1 MADHTINVRIGATIT
16 DLTRELNQAQSRL
29 EDFGSRLSN
38 MGRSIAMGF
47 GVMTTGLGAVVGS
60 SVKEAMN
67 FEQQMSNVKAV
78 SGATGSEMA
87 KLSKLAEDLGAKT
100 KYSAVEAG
108 QGIEELMKAGVS
120 TADILNGG
128 LAGALDLATAGEL
141 DLSEAAE
148 IASTALNAFRN
159 DNLSVTDAANM
170 LAGAANASATDVHE
184 LKYGLSM
191 VSAVASG
198 VGLSFKD
205 TSTALAVFAQNGLKG
220 SDAGTSLKTMLLNLT
235 PASEA
240 AYGQMLDLG
249 LITKD
254 GSSIFYDAQGNIK
267 SFAEMSQILQDKLKG
282 LTKEQQ
288 QAALKTM
295 FGTDAVRAAN
305 IMMKEGAK
313 GADAMWKSMS
323 KVTAAEVAAEKMNNL
338 AGQLEILSGSTATA
352 KKAIGDALKPALI
365 EIVKFLNR
373 LVEGFNN
380 LSPQMKKFIAYGLAI
395 ATVLTGFVTVV
406 GVALAAIGSMA
417 SGIGALGTGLGI
429 LAARLN
435 MTRSALLL
443 TMFQFGLI
451 SAAVIALGIAFAY
464 AYKHSDVI
472 REKVT
477 ALGNAISRKVSPTVD
492 KLTKLFKGLAETLTG
507 DFTKG
512 SIALHNLLP
521 PSVAD
526 VVVKGVAII
535 RGAFEDLKKAISDAF
550 NGDFSGFAEF
560 IPNIIGIIVGGI
572 PGLIV
577 AGSKYLP
584 AIAQGIQQ
592 NMPTILNTAVNIV
605 NSFVN
610 MIVTNLPI
618 ILQAGIQIIQGLLN
632 GFTQALPSILTA
644 ATQIINSL
652 IQAFVTLLP
661 ALIGAGILILTSL
674 IQGIVEALPQI
685 IQAATTMLTTLINTI
700 VTLMPMII
708 QAGIQ
713 ILNALISG
721 IIQVLPQLIEAA
733 LQLILALANA
743 IIENLPMIIDA
754 GIQILNSLIDG
765 IIQILPQL
773 IEMAI
778 YLVITIAQALIEN
791 LPKIIDAG
799 IQLLLALI
807 DGILQNLPQLIEA
820 AIELIFAIA
829 QALIDHLPEILD
841 AGMQILMAVVDG
853 IMQLLPE
860 LFSVGM
866 EIVGEIAGAI
876 IDNSGEIF
884 NAGAD
889 LMHGLWD
896 GIWSMKDWIGQK
908 IGDFMGGITKDIK
921 DTFGIHS
928 PSRVFRDEIGKF
940 LPMGLAVGIE
950 RNIGVVKAAAN
961 EMANAALFDAQDY
974 SYTVDAAYNRSVPL
988 SFSRDDYASGNNS
1001 VSPINITLNYSG
1013 SGSREDAEKMY
1024 DLIQSKFNE
1033 DFRIQQRISGVKGG

>member
-29 EDFGSRLSN
+29 EDFGSRLSS
-38 MGRSIAMGF
+38 MGQNIAMGF
-47 GVMTTGLGAVVGS
+47 GAIAAGVGGGLGMAVN
-60 SVKEAMN
+60 KAMD

-78 SGATGSEMA
+78 SGATGDEMK
-87 KLSKLAEDLGAKT
+87 KLTDLAVELGAKT
-100 KYSAVEAG
+100 KYSSLEAG

-205 TSTALAVFAQNGLKG
+205 TSTALAIFAQNGLKG

-254 GSSIFYDAQGNIK
+254 GSSIFYDAKGNLK
-267 SFAEMSQILQDKLKG
+267 SFAEIAQILQDKLKG

-295 FGTDAVRAAN
+295 FGTDAIRAAN

-313 GADAMWKSMS
+313 GANAMWKSMS

-338 AGQLEILSGSTATA
+338 KGQIEELSGSFETAQIS
-352 KKAIGDALKPALI
+352 IGNALLPVLSKL
-365 EIVKFLNR
+365 VKF
-373 LVEGFNN
+373 VQKVVDGFNN
-380 LSPQMKKFIAYGLAI
+380 LSPEMQKFITYVG
-395 ATVLTGFVTVV
+395 ATVAVLAGFTMA
-406 GVALAAIGSMA
+406 GGLLLMFIGSVA
-417 SGIGALGTGLGI
+417 SGLGALSTGLGL
-429 LAARLN
+429 LANKFN
-435 MTRSALLL
+435 MTKKALLL
-443 TMFQFGLI
+443 AMFQFGLI
-451 SAAVIALGIAFAY
+451 SAAAIALGVALVY

-472 REKVT
+472 REKIT
-477 ALGNAISRKVSPTVD
+477 ALGEAISGKVSPMVD

-507 DFTKG
+507 DFTQG

-521 PSVAD
+521 PSVAN

-535 RGAFEDLKKAISDAF
+535 RGAFEDLKKTIVDAF
-550 NGDFSGFAEF
+550 NGDFSGLAEF
-560 IPNIIGIIVGGI
+560 IPNIIGIIIGGI

-584 AIAQGIQQ
+584 AIAKGIEQ
-592 NMPTILNTAVNIV
+592 NMPKILETATKAVD
-605 NSFVN
+605 SFVN
-610 MIVTNLPI
+610 MIVKNLPI
-618 ILQAGIQIIQGLLN
+618 ILQAGIQIIQGLLD
-632 GFTQALPSILTA
+632 GFTQSLPSILA
-644 ATQIINSL
+644 AVTQLIDSL
-652 IQAFVTLLP
+652 VQTIVTLLP

-674 IQGIVEALPQI
+674 IEGIVEALPQI

-743 IIENLPMIIDA
+743 LLENLPTIINA
-754 GIQILNSLIDG
+754 GIQILNSLIEG

-778 YLVITIAQALIEN
+778 YLVVTIAQALIEN

-829 QALIDHLPEILD
+829 QALIEHLPEILD

-853 IMQLLPE
+853 IMQMLPE

-876 IDNSGEIF
+876 IDNSGQIF
-884 NAGAD
+884 DVGAD
-889 LMHGLWD
+889 IVNGLWE
-896 GIWSMKDWIGQK
+896 GIDSMKGWLNTQIGGFVDSVTGSFK
-908 IGDFMGGITKDIK
+908 SF
-921 DTFGIHS
+921 FGIHS
-928 PSRVFRDEIGKF
+928 PSRLFRDEIGKF
-940 LPMGLAVGIE
+940 LPMGLALGIQ

-961 EMANAALFDAQDY
+961 EMANAALINPQ
-974 SYTVDAAYNRSVPL
+974 SYAVNPNMALAGGTLGTVK
-988 SFSRDDYASGNNS
+988 YAVESGNGVDPKQQQPIVIES
-1001 VSPINITLNYSG
+1001 VFVVDSEELGRMTENAVSAEQGKKITITNYMRG
-1013 SGSREDAEKMY
+1013 D
-1024 DLIQSKFNE
+1024 
-1033 DFRIQQRISGVKGG
+1033 

>member
-16 DLTRELNQAQSRL
+16 DLTRSLSEAQSRISS
-29 EDFGSRLSN
+29 FGQEMAGFS
-38 MGRSIAMGF
+38 RSIALGF
-47 GVMTTGLGAVVGS
+47 GAAATGMAAGLSATVTKSAEFDTAMRKAGAI
-60 SVKEAMN
+60 A
-67 FEQQMSNVKAV
+67 
-78 SGATGSEMA
+78 GATGSDFQKMRDSALELGASTTQTSSQVAEAMTELAA
-87 KLSKLAEDLGAKT
+87 KGFDANQVIAAMPGIIAAAEASGEDL
-100 KYSAVEAG
+100 
-108 QGIEELMKAGVS
+108 
-120 TADILNGG
+120 
-128 LAGALDLATAGEL
+128 ALTSDTIT
-141 DLSEAAE
+141 S
-148 IASTALNAFRN
+148 ALNAFNMKASESGRVADVLAMTAN
-159 DNLSVTDAANM
+159 KSAAGMTSLQYAFKYAAGPAAQLGISLEELAAATGIMVDAG
-170 LAGAANASATDVHE
+170 LAGE
-184 LKYGLSM
+184 
-191 VSAVASG
+191 
-198 VGLSFKD
+198 
-205 TSTALAVFAQNGLKG
+205 Q
-220 SDAGTSLKTMLLNLT
+220 AGTTLRSALLRLVD
-235 PASEA
+235 PP
-240 AYGQMLDLG
+240 
-249 LITKD
+249 K
-254 GSSIFYDAQGNIK
+254 
-267 SFAEMSQILQDKLKG
+267 
-282 LTKEQQ
+282 
-288 QAALKTM
+288 
-295 FGTDAVRAAN
+295 RAAN
-305 IMMKEGAK
+305 TLEDLGVTTVDQNGNFRSLKDIIGQLQKGMAGMTDAQKSAALASIFGTEAVTGMMAVVSKGPDALGEFTKELENSGGAAAKAAKQMKEGI
-313 GADAMWKSMS
+313 GGS
-323 KVTAAEVAAEKMNNL
+323 
-338 AGQLEILSGSTATA
+338 LEHLSGAFESFAIT
-352 KKAIGDALKPALI
+352 IGDQLAPYVSAAADKIADLT
-365 EIVKFLNR
+365 ER
-373 LVEGFNN
+373 FNK
-380 LSPQMKKFIAYGLAI
+380 LSDGTKKFIAVTAAIVTGLVAFIAI
-395 ATVLTGFVTVV
+395 SAATVTA
-406 GVALAAIGSMA
+406 VASF
-417 SGIGALGTGLGI
+417 SSSLGT
-429 LAARLN
+429 LAFALN
-435 MTRSALLL
+435 TTRKALLL
-443 TMFQFGLI
+443 TMFQFTLGI
-451 SAAVIALGIAFAY
+451 GAVIALAAAFAY
-464 AYKHSDVI
+464 VYENSDTV
-472 REKVT
+472 REKLQD
-477 ALGNAISRKVSPTVD
+477 LGNKLGQKVTPVV
-492 KLTKLFKGLAETLTG
+492 KNLTALFKGLAETLTG

-521 PSVAD
+521 PSVAN

-652 IQAFVTLLP
+652 VQAIVTLLP

-743 IIENLPMIIDA
+743 IIENLPTIIDA

-778 YLVITIAQALIEN
+778 YLVVTIAQALIEN

-866 EIVGEIAGAI
+866 EIVGEIAGSI